1 MQRPKRSQRSSLRIR
16 SAKLWMG
23 QHKHVFKLNDPRFF
37 WKRGVEVIDVL
48 MMFDDVCWD
57 VFLFDDF
64 LHVFEGTVFFGFEK
78 KHECNHDEHSQDELC
93 ETSS

>member
-37 WKRGVEVIDVL
+37 WKRGVEVFDVL
-48 MMFDDVCWD
+48 MMFDDAV
-57 VFLFDDF
+57 
-64 LHVFEGTVFFGFEK
+64 
-78 KHECNHDEHSQDELC
+78 ECNFISLDFA
-93 ETSS
+93 

>member
-1 MQRPKRSQRSSLRIR
+1 
-16 SAKLWMG
+16 MG

-64 LHVFEGTVFFGFEK
+64 LHVFEGTVFLGLRKSMNVTMMNTPKMSFVKPVVEILLQA
-78 KHECNHDEHSQDELC
+78 N
-93 ETSS
+93 